1 MSRVQ
6 VGLPPGVLNLVFGY
20 GPTCGEA
27 LVLHP
32 KVSMGSSGFGI
43 HFIGKE
49 TRIEA
54 LLPVYSMA
62 AALLFFIRARVPAGD
77 SKVTVKIV
85 FDL

>member
-1 MSRVQ
+1 

-32 KVSMGSSGFGI
+32 KVSMGSSGFSI

-54 LLPVYSMA
+54 LALKPA
-62 AALLFFIRARVPAGD
+62 ACVHYGCSF
-77 SKVTVKIV
+77 IV
-85 FDL
+85 FFPQGFL